1 MARREKLVF
10 RMMLAQALSDANNQV
25 SLEHIKLNCGMS
37 DTELS
42 PIIDELELNNII
54 ERRDNGSIAINPE
67 IGFQSSE

>member
-67 IGFQSSE
+67 ISFQSSE